1 MSRTSAQLR
10 SMNTNAPTSTR
21 VSSYTV
27 AQASVLTGVPQKQV
41 HQYLDR
47 ELSFLMTVGAGFRAV
62 RKDGL
67 VWLRMNHE
75 LTGALTA
82 KFRLEVINKVMENPR
97 IKSVTIGDG
106 PLTVRT
112 DTARTTVA
120 GGLAKWRECKDL
132 IACDDDVLGGE
143 PCVKGTRLSVY
154 TLNELFK
161 ACGQDEVFNT
171 YPDVT
176 KRELDAAVM
185 YADMYPRKGRPRS
198 VGARL
203 DKAKPKRSR
212 SISVKLPR

>member
-10 SMNTNAPTSTR
+10 STNNNVPSGTK
-21 VSSYTV
+21 VCSYTV
-27 AQASVLTGVPQKQV
+27 AQAAVLTGVPQKQIN
-41 HQYLDR
+41 QYLDR
-47 ELSFLMTVGAGFRAV
+47 ELNFLMTVGAGFRAV

-82 KFRLEVINKVMENPR
+82 KVRLEVIKKVMENPR
-97 IKSVTIGDG
+97 IKSLTIGGG
-106 PLTVRT
+106 PLTVRA
-112 DTARTTVA
+112 DTARTAVA
-120 GGLAKWRECKDL
+120 SRLAKWREYKE
-132 IACDDDVLGGE
+132 IIGHDDEVLGGE
-143 PCVKGTRLSVY
+143 ACIKGTRLSVY
-154 TLNELFK
+154 ILSELFK
-161 ACGQDEVFNT
+161 ACGQDEVLDT
-171 YPDVT
+171 YPDIT

-185 YADMYPRKGRPRS
+185 FADMYPRKGRPRS